1 MKPYIVQLEIDDR
14 NLLYIARMGQYTKG
28 DASVIVL
35 LQMMTE
41 KMKTAFDIKLMTDMK
56 FF

>member
-1 MKPYIVQLEIDDR
+1 MTV

>member
-1 MKPYIVQLEIDDR
+1 MTV
-14 NLLYIARMGQYTKG
+14 NLLYIARMVQYTNG
-28 DASVIVL
+28 DASVIVS
-35 LQMMTE
+35 LQMMTV